1 LAPAGDALSVFVR
14 HATLEDAAALYAFAA
29 GLALDHA
36 PDREAHERALRDA
49 LADERSLVLV
59 AEDGDRLVGS
69 LVAGLLPMPLYGAR
83 LAFLQE
89 LYVDEAA
96 RGGGVGRSLMAA
108 FDTWARERG
117 AAVEALGTSRPPA
130 MAFYERL
137 GFVTRPT
144 TYYWRRVE
152 PAG

>member
-1 LAPAGDALSVFVR
+1 MHVR
-14 HATLEDAAALYAFAA
+14 HARAADADALYAFACR
-29 GLALDHA
+29 LALDHA
-36 PDREAHERALRDA
+36 PERDAYDRALRDS
-49 LADERSLVLV
+49 LSDERSLVLV
-59 AEDGDRLVGS
+59 AEADADGRLVGS

-89 LYVDEAA
+89 LYVDETA
-96 RGGGVGRSLMAA
+96 RGAGIGRALMDA
-108 FDTWARERG
+108 FDAWARERG

-144 TYYWRRVE
+144 MYYWRRVT
-152 PAG
+152 PGPP

>member
-1 LAPAGDALSVFVR
+1 MFVR
-14 HATLEDAAALYAFAA
+14 LARLADAATLHAFAA
-29 GLALDHA
+29 GLALDHS
-36 PDREAHERALRDA
+36 PDREAHERELRDA

-69 LVAGLLPMPLYGAR
+69 LVAGLLPMPMYGAR

-89 LYVDEAA
+89 LFVDEAA
-96 RGGGVGRSLMAA
+96 RGGGVGRALIEA
-108 FDTWARERG
+108 FDGWAREHG

-130 MAFYERL
+130 IAFYERL

-144 TYYWRRVE
+144 RYYWRRVT
-152 PAG
+152 PAAT